1 MAGETG
7 GFTKGESFA
16 ADCVNLLLSFSV
28 EWSAPL
34 TDDDDDD
41 GLTFNL
47 CDSQYFLILVLFD
60 DVLRL
65 VNRSSI
71 ISLIRSLVMAAW
83 LRSNS

>member
-16 ADCVNLLLSFSV
+16 ADGVNLLLSFSV

-34 TDDDDDD
+34 DDDD

-71 ISLIRSLVMAAW
+71 ISLIRSFVMAGS

>member
-16 ADCVNLLLSFSV
+16 ADGVNLLLSFSV

-34 TDDDDDD
+34 TDDDDD

-71 ISLIRSLVMAAW
+71 ISLIRSFVMAGS